1 MTKAAKI
8 KTNKGSWVRKDFVI
22 DLTGKTVIITGC
34 NTGIG
39 IETVIDLAKRGAKV
53 VMACRNLEKA
63 GAARE
68 RALEESQCKPDNLVV
83 QQLDLS
89 SFASIRKFANEF
101 IQSGERLD
109 ILINNAGVMNCPFG
123 KTEDGFETQF
133 GTNHLGPFLLTNLLL
148 DTIKKYTPSRIV
160 NLSSDAHRGGNPL
173 PWDDLNNE
181 NFKYSA
187 WTAYCRSKLMNI
199 LFTKELD
206 KKIRGTG
213 VTTYAVHPGVVRT
226 DLWRHTFKE
235 GSCLT
240 CCCAGARK
248 AFKSPEHGAQTTI
261 FCALAPELADI
272 SGKYYADC
280 KEKQPTS
287 SARKEVSATRLW
299 EISAKATG
307 LGN

>member
-1 MTKAAKI
+1 
-8 KTNKGSWVRKDFVI
+8 
-22 DLTGKTVIITGC
+22 
-34 NTGIG
+34 
-39 IETVIDLAKRGAKV
+39 
-53 VMACRNLEKA
+53 MACRNMEKA
-63 GAARE
+63 AVAKD
-68 RALEESQCKPDNLVV
+68 RALAESQCKPENIVI

-89 SFASIRKFANEF
+89 SFASIRKFASEF

-109 ILINNAGVMNCPFG
+109 VLINNAGVMNCPYG
-123 KTEDGFETQF
+123 KTEDGFEMHW

-181 NFKYSA
+181 TRKYSR
-187 WTAYCRSKLMNI
+187 WNAYCRSKLMNI
-199 LFTKELD
+199 LFTKELE

-248 AFKSPEHGAQTTI
+248 AFKTPEHGAQTTLY
-261 FCALAPELADI
+261 CALAPELAEV

-280 KEKQPTS
+280 REKQPTS
-287 SARKEVSATRLW
+287 SARKDVSAERLW
-299 EISAKATG
+299 DISAKATG

>member
-1 MTKAAKI
+1 MTKII

-22 DLTGKTVIITGC
+22 DLSGKTIIVTGC

-39 IETVIDLAKRGAKV
+39 LETVIDLAGRGAKV

-63 GAARE
+63 AVAKD
-68 RALEESQCKPDNLVV
+68 RALAESQCKPENIVI

-109 ILINNAGVMNCPFG
+109 ILINNAGVMNCPYG
-123 KTEDGFETQF
+123 KTEDGFEMHW

-173 PWDDLNNE
+173 PWDDLNNDTI
-181 NFKYSA
+181 KYSR
-187 WTAYCRSKLMNI
+187 WNAYCRSKLMNI
-199 LFTKELD
+199 LFTKELE

-248 AFKSPEHGAQTTI
+248 AFKTPEHGAQTTLY
-261 FCALAPELADI
+261 CALAPELAEV

-280 KEKQPTS
+280 KEKQPTN
-287 SARKEVSATRLW
+287 SAKKDVSAARLW